1 MRLGTCEGDIQY
13 LVMNRIVNMHSVRQI
28 ENEDKPK
35 CSADCLH
42 IQFIHTELM
51 LYSIFIFAPGVFVGE
66 DCEARR
72 ALDADE
78 VVGDNLQHHPP
89 LVHVYGL
96 QVQT

>member
-1 MRLGTCEGDIQY
+1 M
-13 LVMNRIVNMHSVRQI
+13 V
-28 ENEDKPK
+28 
-35 CSADCLH
+35 
-42 IQFIHTELM
+42 

-78 VVGDNLQHHPP
+78 VVGDDLQHHPP
-89 LVHVYGL
+89 LVHVHGL

>member
-1 MRLGTCEGDIQY
+1 MRLGTWEGDIQY
-13 LVMNRIVNMHSVRQI
+13 LVMNTIVNLHSVRQI

-42 IQFIHTELM
+42 IQFIHTVTL
-51 LYSIFIFAPGVFVGE
+51 IFAPGVFVSE

-78 VVGDNLQHHPP
+78 VVGDDLQHHPP
-89 LVHVYGL
+89 LVHVHGL

>member
-1 MRLGTCEGDIQY
+1 MI
-13 LVMNRIVNMHSVRQI
+13 
-28 ENEDKPK
+28 
-35 CSADCLH
+35 
-42 IQFIHTELM
+42 
-51 LYSIFIFAPGVFVGE
+51 LYVFNILSSAPGVFVGE

-89 LVHVYGL
+89 LVHVHGL